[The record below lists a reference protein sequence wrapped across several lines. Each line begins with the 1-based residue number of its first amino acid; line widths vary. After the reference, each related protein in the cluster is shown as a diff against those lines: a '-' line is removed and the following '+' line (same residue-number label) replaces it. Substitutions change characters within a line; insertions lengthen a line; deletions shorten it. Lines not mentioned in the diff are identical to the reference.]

1 MRFKP
6 SHPDSKLERRCKCTG
21 GSLLDTAGIRF
32 NLLFSIYQGFGRTI
46 DRASTDNPNPSEDS
60 QGLHFDSQQL
70 HDLTVDTEE
79 LRLHEVEGDLRR
91 KKCSTVTAR
100 EKL

>member
-6 SHPDSKLERRCKCTG
+6 SHRASKLERRCKCTG

-32 NLLFSIYQGFGRTI
+32 NSLFPIYQGFGRTI
-46 DRASTDNPNPSEDS
+46 DGIGTDNPTISLTFPTRQPHLFVMVANDGSEDS
-60 QGLHFDSQQL
+60 HVLHLNSLQL

-79 LRLHEVEGDLRR
+79 
-91 KKCSTVTAR
+91 
-100 EKL
+100 